1 MRPRKRTGG
10 RTGAAVK
17 RPWFVQYRRPDGTQ
31 KSPGF
36 TTFKAAQAFCDTHGP
51 RIRAGRA
58 LVPLVAADSTVGQYG
73 PHWLAAI
80 RPSIKP
86 RAHEH
91 YAAHFARYLD
101 PRLGPRPIAELTR
114 PECRAFLVACRE
126 AGVAGH
132 TLRPG
137 SVYAIYAT
145 LRALLNA
152 AVEDGLRHDNPAARL
167 GKPLHLHPTKKA
179 RAAAILKRALDR
191 ERLYRLL
198 EHTRTAEPEWYPLV
212 LLLPRTGLRL
222 GEALAL
228 ELEDYNPT
236 ARTLDVVRAWDAKHG
251 RLEEPKHGARVVDVS
266 PQLAAILDA
275 HVAALSKV
283 VGLDGAPV
291 VRWLFPSEAG
301 TMLDGRNVRRTL
313 ARLAARAALGRGL
326 GPHDLRH
333 TFGSQLIATGK
344 SPVYVQRQ
352 MGHASVQTTV
362 DLYGSGLPLEERA
375 GVAALDDLAS
385 NVRDGG
391 TMVVRGGTGP
401 RGKGRT

>member
-10 RTGAAVK
+10 RPGAAVK
-17 RPWFVQYRRPDGTQ
+17 KPWYVQYRLPDGTQ

-36 TTFKAAQAFCDTHGP
+36 ETFKAAQDFCDIHGP
-51 RIRAGRA
+51 RIRAGKG
-58 LVPLVAADSTVGQYG
+58 LIPLVAADSTVGQYG

-80 RPSIKP
+80 RPSIKL

-91 YAAHFARYLD
+91 YASHFTRYLK
-101 PRLGPRPIAELTR
+101 PRLGPRPVCELTR

-126 AGVAGH
+126 AGVAGQP
-132 TLRPG
+132 LRPG

-145 LRALLNA
+145 LRAMLNA
-152 AVEDGLRHDNPAARL
+152 AIEDGLRHDNPAARL

-191 ERLYRLL
+191 ERLHRLL
-198 EHTRTAEPEWYPLV
+198 EHTRTQEPEWYPLV

-228 ELEDYNPT
+228 EVDDYNPT
-236 ARTLDVVRAWDAKHG
+236 ARSLDVLRAWNDKHG
-251 RLEEPKHGARVVDVS
+251 ELEDPKHGARVVDVS
-266 PQLAAILDA
+266 PQLAAVLDA
-275 HVAALSKV
+275 HVAGLRKV
-283 VGLDGAPV
+283 VRIDGRPAV
-291 VRWLFPSEAG
+291 SWLFPSEAG

-313 ARLAARAALGRGL
+313 VRLSLKAQLGRRL

-333 TFGSQLIATGK
+333 TFGSQLIAAGK

-375 GVAALDDLAS
+375 GVAALDTEAPAA
-385 NVRDGG
+385 VPT
-391 TMVVRGGTGP
+391 TMR
-401 RGKGRT
+401 RRRRR